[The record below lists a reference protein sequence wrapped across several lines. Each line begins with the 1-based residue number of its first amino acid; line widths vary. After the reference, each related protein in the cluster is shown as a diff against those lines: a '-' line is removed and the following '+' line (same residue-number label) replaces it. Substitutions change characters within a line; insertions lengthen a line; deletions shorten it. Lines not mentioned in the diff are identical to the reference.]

1 MANRKYHEEG
11 LIGFFGMIILILL
24 IMGLGM
30 SGGSITRPAP
40 ATPSPCIFTGAEDG
54 RAGCPDNCSLTP
66 ETPMVA
72 EACRDT
78 DSSGDDCRGFV
89 AGNAESCDPCDYTLP
104 VAAVAA
110 ACIPR

>member
-40 ATPSPCIFTGAEDG
+40 ATPSPCRFTGADG
-54 RAGCPDNCSLTP
+54 GRRGCPSHCSLTSATIP
-66 ETPMVA
+66 VA
-72 EACRDT
+72 EAGADT
-78 DSSGDDCRGFV
+78 DSSGDDCSGFV
-89 AGNAESCDPCDYTLP
+89 AGNAGSCAPCDYTAP